1 MSSASFLAR
10 VRGHVSPAGVLALLL
25 SLAVGACVRLWWFI
39 PDESEMGDLVDYCWW
54 MRQVLPVVAVLFCL
68 FMLPPWRAKRRGPVA
83 WLRRAVAFAVLA
95 AGAYASDLLA
105 CSCCVGYCE
114 WAVLLLPLAA
124 VAAVVCAAI
133 AVGSFI
139 TSWSKE

>member
-1 MSSASFLAR
+1 MFTAPFCAW
-10 VRGHVSPAGVLALLL
+10 VRGHVSLAGVLALLL

-39 PDESEMGDLVDYCWW
+39 PDEPEMGDLVDYCWR

-68 FMLPPWRAKRRGPVA
+68 FMLPPWRMKRRGAVA